1 MSVFLAL
8 QAEFMQGPAGSPF
21 IGNKFS
27 WLESGNHMT
36 TVCCIPMVGGIPSMK
51 SVTNKNKNVRRCR
64 DSRSAKSVETR

>member
-21 IGNKFS
+21 IDNQFT

-36 TVCCIPMVGGIPSMK
+36 TICFITTVGENPSMK
-51 SVTNKNKNVRRCR
+51 SRKQCALNKY
-64 DSRSAKSVETR
+64 